1 MCQYRLNKA
10 SSVFF
15 HDEDVYSE
23 EHANDHGFH
32 AALRLME
39 AAHSEL
45 EALACSVPVLYQVS
59 RMEVSHSP
67 YERRQVFAILA
78 VRC

>member
-1 MCQYRLNKA
+1 MCQYRLDKA

-78 VRC
+78 VCC